1 MNIQNYTGYCLIYRD
16 TAEIPAGLSTVGSQ
30 RYEQWQ
36 TLVPLVIYPTIDDLI
51 EAVPD
56 FDKKK
61 HIIGQTIVHLIGE
74 RCEIVS
80 IKFPGEK

>member
-1 MNIQNYTGYCLIYRD
+1 MNIQNYTGYCLIYR
-16 TAEIPAGLSTVGSQ
+16 EPSQVPEGLSTMGSQ
-30 RYEQWQ
+30 KYEQWQ
-36 TLVPLVIYPTIDDLI
+36 TLIPLVIYPTIEAMI
-51 EAVPD
+51 EATPE

-61 HIIGQTIVHLIGE
+61 HIIGQVIVHLIGE